1 METMDDFKDE
11 LEASFR
17 QIREGDIITGTVI
30 AVSEEEITLD
40 LKYYA
45 QGIIKVEDFSNDP
58 DFAVLE
64 QIHVGD
70 EIEATVVKTDDGQG
84 NILLSRKEANDTL
97 AWEKL
102 QQMMEDGTVVKVR
115 IKESVPSGVVTFL
128 EGIRAFIPASQ
139 LALDYVE
146 NTEEWIG
153 KEVEAKVITV
163 DPEKEKLVLSA
174 KQVAKEAAIEERN
187 HKISMIVPG
196 TVMEGTVES
205 LMPYGAFINLGNG
218 LSGLV
223 HISQICERRIKKPSE
238 VLKEG
243 QKVKAK
249 VLNTND
255 NKISLSMKA
264 LEEEMVDTEPAEDL
278 EQYTSKESFG
288 SALFLAI
295 GLILPFITMQ
305 IPAVGKMLC
314 PMHIPVL
321 LCGFIVGWS
330 YGLLVGFIT
339 PLLRSVLFGMPMLVP
354 NAVCMAFEL
363 AAYGFVAGILSQKMR
378 KDMKS
383 LYIALVAAMLVGRV
397 VWGLVSAIVY
407 TLMGAGFTWKLFFMG
422 GFVNAIPGIL
432 IQLILIPLLVNR
444 LYAAGVTGAACEGE
458 R

>member
-64 QIHVGD
+64 QIHAGD

-84 NILLSRKEANDTL
+84 NILLSRKEANDVL

-102 QQMMEDGTVVKVR
+102 QQMMDDGTVVKVR

-146 NTEEWIG
+146 DTESWIG

-196 TVMEGTVES
+196 TVLEGTVES

-264 LEEEMVDTEPAEDL
+264 LEEEMVDTAGVAEEEL
-278 EQYTSKESFG
+278 EKYTDTESTGTSLG
-288 SALFLAI
+288 S
-295 GLILPFITMQ
+295 
-305 IPAVGKMLC
+305 
-314 PMHIPVL
+314 L
-321 LCGFIVGWS
+321 L
-330 YGLLVGFIT
+330 
-339 PLLRSVLFGMPMLVP
+339 
-354 NAVCMAFEL
+354 
-363 AAYGFVAGILSQKMR
+363 
-378 KDMKS
+378 
-383 LYIALVAAMLVGRV
+383 
-397 VWGLVSAIVY
+397 
-407 TLMGAGFTWKLFFMG
+407 AGFHFD
-422 GFVNAIPGIL
+422 A
-432 IQLILIPLLVNR
+432 
-444 LYAAGVTGAACEGE
+444 
-458 R
+458 